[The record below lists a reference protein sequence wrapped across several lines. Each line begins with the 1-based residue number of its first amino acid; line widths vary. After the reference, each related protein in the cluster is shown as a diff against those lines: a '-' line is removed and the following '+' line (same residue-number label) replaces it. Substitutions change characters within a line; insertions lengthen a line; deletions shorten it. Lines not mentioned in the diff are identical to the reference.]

1 MQLCGWVDR
10 RRDHGGV
17 IFIDLRDR
25 SGTVQ
30 ITVDPDLGADAFA
43 VAEHLRSETVLQV
56 EGKVRARPGD
66 SLNDKLATGAV
77 EVLASGITVLNSVKG
92 NLPFPVSVHDE
103 ENTREELR
111 LRHRY
116 LDLRR
121 KRMNDNLRLR
131 AQTIQAARRF
141 LEDAG
146 FIEVETP
153 VLTRSTPEGAR
164 DYVLPSRVCGGE
176 WFALPQSPQLFKQLL
191 MVGGIERYYQVAR
204 CFRDEDL
211 RADRQPEFTQLDIE
225 MSFMDQEQILEL
237 NESLICAIWKAVKGI
252 ELPRPFPRMT
262 WHDAM
267 ERYGTDRP
275 DTRYGMELTNVSD
288 IVKDMGFK
296 VFSGAVKS
304 GGAVKCIAVPGGNDA
319 VSNVRIKPGGDVFS
333 EAQKAGAGGLAFI
346 RVRDGG
352 EIDTIGAIKDNLSDE
367 QKQELLS
374 RTGAEP
380 GTLLL
385 FGAGDTATVNKALDR
400 VRQYLA
406 KELGMVKAD
415 RDNDQWN
422 FLWVVDFPMFEFN
435 SDENRYEALHH
446 PFCAPNAEDL
456 GSDASKWADT
466 LPGARAQAYDLVLNG
481 LELGGGSLRI
491 HDSALQR
498 QVLQTVGLPLEEAQ
512 EQFGFLMDALDVGAP
527 PHGGLAFGVD
537 RMVMLLAGEE
547 SIRDTIAFPKTQQAR
562 CLMTS
567 AQGALPTSS
576 WRNCTWPAPGL
587 SPTRKTEGGYW
598 AEQIPK
604 GISAFVAPRPT
615 ARNPEVGLHKASF
628 CPASPDGPGGPVSAA
643 AAAQRICCGFIS
655 RTSAGSTCSP
665 MRRRSPWPAW
675 CSAVKHCCSSNGSW
689 LRAMPPSVN
698 CTVSK
703 NCNAGKPTSTATG
716 QPSRNGPGRQDCPC
730 PSCSSGL
737 TWAIRPGLSRPSWR
751 PRI

>member
-1 MQLCGWVDR
+1 MRSNGCGDLRKQQIDDQVQLCGWVDR

-25 SGTVQ
+25 SGTIQV
-30 ITVDPDLGADAFA
+30 TVDPDLGADAFA
-43 VAEHLRSETVLQV
+43 VAEHLRSESVLQV
-56 EGKVRARPGD
+56 GGTVRARPEE
-66 SLNDKLATGAV
+66 SRNERLATGDV
-77 EVLASGITVLNSVKG
+77 EVLASSITVLNGVKG
-92 NLPFPVSVHDE
+92 TLPFPVSIHDE

-131 AQTIQAARRF
+131 AHTIQTARRF
-141 LEDAG
+141 LEDEG

-164 DYVLPSRVCGGE
+164 DYILPSRVCGGE

-211 RADRQPEFTQLDIE
+211 RADRQPEFTQLDME
-225 MSFMDQEQILEL
+225 MSFMDQDEILDL
-237 NESLICAIWKAVKGI
+237 NERLICSIWKAVKGV

-288 IVKDMGFK
+288 IVAGMGFK
-296 VFSGAVKS
+296 VFSGAVKA
-304 GGAVKCIAVPGGNDA
+304 GGSVKCIAVPGGNDA

-333 EAQKAGAGGLAFI
+333 EAQQAGAGGLAFI
-346 RVRDGG
+346 RVREGS
-352 EIDTIGAIKDNLSDE
+352 EIDTIGAIKDNLSEE
-367 QKQELLS
+367 QKQELLQ
-374 RTGAEP
+374 RTGAEA

-406 KELGMVKAD
+406 RELGLVPAD
-415 RDNDQWN
+415 RNNDQWN

-435 SDENRYEALHH
+435 ADEHRLEALHH
-446 PFCAPNAEDL
+446 PFCAPNGNDL
-456 GSDASKWADT
+456 GSDPAAWADT
-466 LPGARAQAYDLVLNG
+466 LPTARAQAYDLVLNG

-498 QVLQTVGLPLEEAQ
+498 QVLQTIGLPLEEANQ
-512 EQFGFLMDALDVGAP
+512 QFGFLMDALDMGAP

-537 RMVMLLAGEE
+537 RIVMLLAGEE

-562 CLMTS
+562 CLMTQAPADVDDRQLEELHVAS
-567 AQGALPTSS
+567 
-576 WRNCTWPAPGL
+576 TWVEE
-587 SPTRKTEGGYW
+587 EG
-598 AEQIPK
+598 
-604 GISAFVAPRPT
+604 T
-615 ARNPEVGLHKASF
+615 
-628 CPASPDGPGGPVSAA
+628 
-643 AAAQRICCGFIS
+643 
-655 RTSAGSTCSP
+655 
-665 MRRRSPWPAW
+665 
-675 CSAVKHCCSSNGSW
+675 
-689 LRAMPPSVN
+689 
-698 CTVSK
+698 
-703 NCNAGKPTSTATG
+703 
-716 QPSRNGPGRQDCPC
+716 
-730 PSCSSGL
+730 
-737 TWAIRPGLSRPSWR
+737 
-751 PRI
+751 

>member
-1 MQLCGWVDR
+1 MRSNGCGDLREQNIDNAVQLCGWVDR

-30 ITVDPDLGADAFA
+30 ITVDPDLGAEAFA

-56 EGKVRARPGD
+56 CGNVRARPAD
-66 SLNDKLATGAV
+66 SLNEKLATGAV
-77 EVLASGITVLNSVKG
+77 EVLASDISVLNRVKG

-121 KRMNDNLRLR
+121 KRMNDNLQLR
-131 AQTIQAARRF
+131 ATTIQAARRF
-141 LEDAG
+141 LEEQG

-225 MSFMDQEQILEL
+225 MSFMDQEQILEI
-237 NESLICAIWKAVKGI
+237 NESLICSIWKAVKGI
-252 ELPRPFPRMT
+252 DLPRPFPRMT

-275 DTRYGMELTNVSD
+275 DTRFGMELVTVSD

-304 GGAVKCIAVPGGNDA
+304 GGSVKVIAVPGGNDA
-319 VSNVRIKPGGDVFS
+319 LSNVRIKPGGDVFS
-333 EAQKAGAGGLAFI
+333 EAQAAGAGGLAFI
-346 RVRDGG
+346 RVREGG
-352 EIDTIGAIKDNLSDE
+352 EIDTIGAIKDNLSE
-367 QKQELLS
+367 AQKSEMLA
-374 RTGAEP
+374 RTKAEP

-406 KELGMVKAD
+406 KELDLVKPD

-446 PFCAPNAEDL
+446 PFCAPNSDDL
-456 GSDASKWADT
+456 GSDPNQWADT
-466 LPGARAQAYDLVLNG
+466 LPTARAQAYDLVLNG

-498 QVLQTVGLPLEEAQ
+498 QVLQTVGLPLKEAQ

-562 CLMTS
+562 CLMT
-567 AQGALPTSS
+567 
-576 WRNCTWPAPGL
+576 NAPG
-587 SPTRKTEGGYW
+587 G
-598 AEQIPK
+598 
-604 GISAFVAPRPT
+604 VAD
-615 ARNPEVGLHKASF
+615 NQLEELHVASTWE
-628 CPASPDGPGGPVSAA
+628 D
-643 AAAQRICCGFIS
+643 
-655 RTSAGSTCSP
+655 
-665 MRRRSPWPAW
+665 
-675 CSAVKHCCSSNGSW
+675 
-689 LRAMPPSVN
+689 PSDDV
-698 CTVSK
+698 
-703 NCNAGKPTSTATG
+703 
-716 QPSRNGPGRQDCPC
+716 
-730 PSCSSGL
+730 
-737 TWAIRPGLSRPSWR
+737 
-751 PRI
+751 

>member
-1 MQLCGWVDR
+1 MRSNGCGDLRKQQIDDQVQLCGWVDR

-25 SGTVQ
+25 SGTIQV
-30 ITVDPDLGADAFA
+30 TVDPDLGADAFA
-43 VAEHLRSETVLQV
+43 VAEHLRSESVLQV
-56 EGKVRARPGD
+56 GGTVRARPEE
-66 SLNDKLATGAV
+66 SRNERLATGDV
-77 EVLASGITVLNSVKG
+77 EVLASSITVLNGVKG
-92 NLPFPVSVHDE
+92 TLPFPVSIHDE

-131 AQTIQAARRF
+131 AHTIQTARRF
-141 LEDAG
+141 LEDEG

-164 DYVLPSRVCGGE
+164 DYILPSRVCGGE

-211 RADRQPEFTQLDIE
+211 RADRQPEFTQLDME
-225 MSFMDQEQILEL
+225 MSFMDQDEILDL
-237 NESLICAIWKAVKGI
+237 NERLICSIWKAVKGV

-288 IVKDMGFK
+288 IVAGMGFK
-296 VFSGAVKS
+296 VFSGAVKA
-304 GGAVKCIAVPGGNDA
+304 GGSVKCIAVPGGNDA

-333 EAQKAGAGGLAFI
+333 EAQQAGAGGLAFI
-346 RVRDGG
+346 RVREGS
-352 EIDTIGAIKDNLSDE
+352 EIDTIGAIKDNLSEE
-367 QKQELLS
+367 QKQELLQ
-374 RTGAEP
+374 RTGAEA

-406 KELGMVKAD
+406 RELGLVPAD
-415 RDNDQWN
+415 RNNDQWN

-435 SDENRYEALHH
+435 ADENRLEALHH
-446 PFCAPNAEDL
+446 PFCAPNGNDL
-456 GSDASKWADT
+456 GSDPAAWADT

-498 QVLQTVGLPLEEAQ
+498 QVLQTIGLPEAEAK
-512 EQFGFLMDALDVGAP
+512 EQFGFLIEALDMGAP
-527 PHGGLAFGVD
+527 PHGGLAFGLD

-562 CLMTS
+562 CLMTAAPAGVS
-567 AQGALPTSS
+567 ERQLEELHVAS
-576 WRNCTWPAPGL
+576 TW
-587 SPTRKTEGGYW
+587 
-598 AEQIPK
+598 
-604 GISAFVAPRPT
+604 VD
-615 ARNPEVGLHKASF
+615 PE
-628 CPASPDGPGGPVSAA
+628 
-643 AAAQRICCGFIS
+643 
-655 RTSAGSTCSP
+655 
-665 MRRRSPWPAW
+665 
-675 CSAVKHCCSSNGSW
+675 
-689 LRAMPPSVN
+689 
-698 CTVSK
+698 
-703 NCNAGKPTSTATG
+703 
-716 QPSRNGPGRQDCPC
+716 
-730 PSCSSGL
+730 
-737 TWAIRPGLSRPSWR
+737 
-751 PRI
+751 

>member
-1 MQLCGWVDR
+1 MRSNGCGDLRKENIDAVVQLCGWVDR

-30 ITVDPDLGADAFA
+30 ITVDPDLAAEAFA

-56 EGKVRARPGD
+56 HGKVRARPAE

-77 EVLASGITVLNSVKG
+77 EVLASDIVVLNKVTG
-92 NLPFPVSVHDE
+92 TLPFPVSVHDE

-131 AQTIQAARRF
+131 ALTIQVARRF
-141 LEDAG
+141 LEDEG

-164 DYVLPSRVCGGE
+164 DYVLPSRVCGGD

-211 RADRQPEFTQLDIE
+211 RADRQPEFTQLDME
-225 MSFMDQEQILEL
+225 MSFMDEEQILQL
-237 NESLICAIWKAVKGI
+237 NESLICAIWKSVKGI

-262 WHDAM
+262 WHEAM

-275 DTRYGMELTNVSD
+275 DTRYGMELVTVSD
-288 IVKDMGFK
+288 IVQDMGFK

-304 GGAVKCIAVPGGNDA
+304 GGSVKVIAVPGGNDA
-319 VSNVRIKPGGDVFS
+319 LSNVRIKPGGDVFS
-333 EAQKAGAGGLAFI
+333 EAQAAGAGGLAFI
-346 RVRDGG
+346 RVREGG
-352 EIDTIGAIKDNLSDE
+352 EIDTIGAIKDNLSEE
-367 QKQELLS
+367 QKAELLE
-374 RTGAEP
+374 RTGATP

-385 FGAGDTATVNKALDR
+385 FGAGETTIVNKALDR

-406 KELGMVKAD
+406 KELNLIKPD
-415 RDNDQWN
+415 RQNDTWN

-435 SDENRYEALHH
+435 SDEDRYEALHH
-446 PFCAPNAEDL
+446 PFCAPNTDDL
-456 GSDASKWADT
+456 GSDPGQWAST
-466 LPGARAQAYDLVLNG
+466 LPKARAQAYDLVLNG

-498 QVLQTVGLPLEEAQ
+498 QVLQTVGLPLEKAE
-512 EQFGFLMDALDVGAP
+512 EQFGFLINALDMGAP

-537 RMVMLLAGEE
+537 RMVMLLAGED

-562 CLMTS
+562 CLMTD
-567 AQGALPTSS
+567 APSS
-576 WRNCTWPAPGL
+576 VSEKQLQELHVSSTWVDPADD
-587 SPTRKTEGGYW
+587 E
-598 AEQIPK
+598 
-604 GISAFVAPRPT
+604 
-615 ARNPEVGLHKASF
+615 
-628 CPASPDGPGGPVSAA
+628 D
-643 AAAQRICCGFIS
+643 
-655 RTSAGSTCSP
+655 
-665 MRRRSPWPAW
+665 
-675 CSAVKHCCSSNGSW
+675 
-689 LRAMPPSVN
+689 
-698 CTVSK
+698 
-703 NCNAGKPTSTATG
+703 
-716 QPSRNGPGRQDCPC
+716 
-730 PSCSSGL
+730 
-737 TWAIRPGLSRPSWR
+737 
-751 PRI
+751 

>member
-1 MQLCGWVDR
+1 MRSNGCGDLRKQHIDKQVQLCGWVDR

-30 ITVDPDLGADAFA
+30 ITVDPDLGAEAFA

-56 EGKVRARPGD
+56 EGKVRGRPAE
-66 SLNDKLATGAV
+66 SLNEKLATGAV
-77 EVLASGITVLNSVKG
+77 EVLASSITVLNSVKG

-141 LEDAG
+141 LEDEG

-164 DYVLPSRVCGGE
+164 DYVLPSRVCGGD

-275 DTRYGMELTNVSD
+275 DTRYGMELVTVSD
-288 IVKDMGFK
+288 IVKEMGFK

-304 GGAVKCIAVPGGNDA
+304 GGAVKVIAVPGGNDA
-319 VSNVRIKPGGDVFS
+319 LSNVRIKPGGDVFS
-333 EAQKAGAGGLAFI
+333 EAQAAGAGGLAFI
-346 RVRDGG
+346 RVREGG

-374 RTGAEP
+374 RTGAQP

-406 KELGMVKAD
+406 RELDMVQAD

-435 SDENRYEALHH
+435 SDENRFEALHH

-456 GSDASKWADT
+456 GNDPSEWAKT
-466 LPGARAQAYDLVLNG
+466 LPQARAQAYDLVLNG

-562 CLMTS
+562 CLMT
-567 AQGALPTSS
+567 
-576 WRNCTWPAPGL
+576 NAPG
-587 SPTRKTEGGYW
+587 G
-598 AEQIPK
+598 
-604 GISAFVAPRPT
+604 VADKQL
-615 ARNPEVGLHKASF
+615 EELHVASTWVEEN
-628 CPASPDGPGGPVSAA
+628 DEAA
-643 AAAQRICCGFIS
+643 
-655 RTSAGSTCSP
+655 
-665 MRRRSPWPAW
+665 
-675 CSAVKHCCSSNGSW
+675 
-689 LRAMPPSVN
+689 
-698 CTVSK
+698 
-703 NCNAGKPTSTATG
+703 
-716 QPSRNGPGRQDCPC
+716 D
-730 PSCSSGL
+730 
-737 TWAIRPGLSRPSWR
+737 
-751 PRI
+751 

>member
-1 MQLCGWVDR
+1 MRSNGCGDLRKQHIDKQVQLCGWVDR

-30 ITVDPDLGADAFA
+30 ITVDPDLGAEAFA

-56 EGKVRARPGD
+56 NGKVRARPAE

-77 EVLASGITVLNSVKG
+77 EVLASGIKVLNSVKG

-141 LEDAG
+141 LEEQS

-225 MSFMDQEQILEL
+225 MSFMDQEEILEL
-237 NESLICAIWKAVKGI
+237 NESLICSIWKAVKGI

-275 DTRYGMELTNVSD
+275 DTRYGMELVTVSD

-304 GGAVKCIAVPGGNDA
+304 GGAVKVIAVPGGNDA
-319 VSNVRIKPGGDVFS
+319 LSNVRIKPGGDVFS
-333 EAQKAGAGGLAFI
+333 EAQAAGAGGLAFI
-346 RVRDGG
+346 RVREAG
-352 EIDTIGAIKDNLSDE
+352 EIDTIGAIKDNLSEE

-374 RTGAEP
+374 RTGAQP

-406 KELGMVKAD
+406 KELGMVPAD

-435 SDENRYEALHH
+435 SDENRFEALHH

-456 GSDASKWADT
+456 GNDPSEWAKT
-466 LPGARAQAYDLVLNG
+466 LPQARAQAYDLVLNG

-562 CLMTS
+562 CLMT
-567 AQGALPTSS
+567 
-576 WRNCTWPAPGL
+576 NAPG
-587 SPTRKTEGGYW
+587 G
-598 AEQIPK
+598 
-604 GISAFVAPRPT
+604 VADKQL
-615 ARNPEVGLHKASF
+615 EELHVASTWVEEN
-628 CPASPDGPGGPVSAA
+628 DEAA
-643 AAAQRICCGFIS
+643 
-655 RTSAGSTCSP
+655 
-665 MRRRSPWPAW
+665 
-675 CSAVKHCCSSNGSW
+675 N
-689 LRAMPPSVN
+689 
-698 CTVSK
+698 
-703 NCNAGKPTSTATG
+703 
-716 QPSRNGPGRQDCPC
+716 
-730 PSCSSGL
+730 
-737 TWAIRPGLSRPSWR
+737 
-751 PRI
+751 

>member
-1 MQLCGWVDR
+1 MRSHSCGDLRSDAIDSTVLLSGWVDR

-30 ITVDPDLGADAFA
+30 ITVDPDLGAEAFA
-43 VAEHLRSETVLQV
+43 VAEHLRNETVLQV
-56 EGKVRARPGD
+56 EGRVRARPD
-66 SLNDKLATGAV
+66 ESRNERLATGEV
-77 EVLASGITVLNSVKG
+77 EVLAQRLKVLNAPSR
-92 NLPFPVSVHDE
+92 NLPFAVSVHDDE
-103 ENTREELR
+103 QVREELR

-121 KRMNDNLRLR
+121 ERMRRNLSLR
-131 AQTIQAARRF
+131 HQTVQTARRF
-141 LEDAG
+141 LEDEG

-164 DYVLPSRVCGGE
+164 DYLVPSRVCGGE

-191 MVGGIERYYQVAR
+191 MVGGLERYYQVAR

-211 RADRQPEFTQLDIE
+211 RADRQPEFTQLDME
-225 MSFMDQEQILEL
+225 MSFLDQEQILDL
-237 NESLICAIWKAVKGI
+237 NERLIARIWKLVKGV
-252 ELPRPFPRMT
+252 ELSLPLPRMT
-262 WHDAM
+262 WHEAM

-275 DTRYGMELTNVSD
+275 DTRYGMELVGVSD
-288 IVKDMGFK
+288 IVADMGFK
-296 VFSGAVKS
+296 VFSGAVAA
-304 GGAVKCIAVPGGNDA
+304 GGSVKCITVPGGNDK

-333 EAQKAGAGGLAFI
+333 EAQAAGAGGLAFI

-352 EIDTIGAIKDNLSDE
+352 EIDTIGAIKDNLSEE
-367 QKQELLS
+367 QKSELLA
-374 RTGAEP
+374 RTKAEP

-406 KELGMVKAD
+406 KELGLVKPD
-415 RDNDQWN
+415 RENDQWN

-446 PFCAPNAEDL
+446 PFCAPNSDDL
-456 GSDASKWADT
+456 GSDPNQWAET
-466 LPGARAQAYDLVLNG
+466 LPTARAQAYDLVLNG

-562 CLMTS
+562 CLMT
-567 AQGALPTSS
+567 
-576 WRNCTWPAPGL
+576 NAPG
-587 SPTRKTEGGYW
+587 G
-598 AEQIPK
+598 
-604 GISAFVAPRPT
+604 VADKQL
-615 ARNPEVGLHKASF
+615 EELHVAS
-628 CPASPDGPGGPVSAA
+628 
-643 AAAQRICCGFIS
+643 
-655 RTSAGSTCSP
+655 
-665 MRRRSPWPAW
+665 
-675 CSAVKHCCSSNGSW
+675 
-689 LRAMPPSVN
+689 
-698 CTVSK
+698 
-703 NCNAGKPTSTATG
+703 
-716 QPSRNGPGRQDCPC
+716 
-730 PSCSSGL
+730 
-737 TWAIRPGLSRPSWR
+737 TWVDPNDENV
-751 PRI
+751 

>member
-1 MQLCGWVDR
+1 MRSNGCGDLRKQQIDEQVQLCGWVDR

-30 ITVDPDLGADAFA
+30 ITVDPDLGAEAFA

-56 EGKVRARPGD
+56 KGKVRARPD
-66 SLNDKLATGAV
+66 ESLNERLATGAV
-77 EVLASGITVLNSVKG
+77 EVLASTITVLNGVKG
-92 NLPFPVSVHDE
+92 NLPFPVSIHDE

-131 AQTIQAARRF
+131 AQTIQTARRF
-141 LEDAG
+141 LEDEG

-164 DYVLPSRVCGGE
+164 DYILPSRVCGGE

-191 MVGGIERYYQVAR
+191 MVGGLEKYYQVAR

-211 RADRQPEFTQLDIE
+211 RADRQPEFTQLDME
-225 MSFMDQEQILEL
+225 MSFMDQEQILDL
-237 NESLICAIWKAVKGI
+237 NERLICTIWKTAKGI
-252 ELPRPFPRMT
+252 DLPRPFPRMT

-288 IVKDMGFK
+288 IVKEMGFK
-296 VFSGAVKS
+296 VFSGAVKA
-304 GGAVKCIAVPGGNDA
+304 GGSVKCIAVPEGNDA

-333 EAQKAGAGGLAFI
+333 EAQQAGAGGLAFI

-352 EIDTIGAIKDNLSDE
+352 EIDTIGAIKDNLSEE
-367 QKQELLS
+367 QTKELLS

-406 KELGMVKAD
+406 RELGMVKAD
-415 RDNDQWN
+415 QENDQWN

-446 PFCAPNAEDL
+446 PFCAPNTTDL
-456 GSDASKWADT
+456 GSDEAMWADT
-466 LPGARAQAYDLVLNG
+466 LPNARAQAYDLVLNG

-491 HDSALQR
+491 HDSSLQR
-498 QVLQTVGLPLEEAQ
+498 QVLQTVGLPLAEAE
-512 EQFGFLMDALDVGAP
+512 EQFGFLIEALDMGAP
-527 PHGGLAFGVD
+527 PHGGLAFGLD

-562 CLMTS
+562 CLMTAAPAKVADQQLEDLHVAS
-567 AQGALPTSS
+567 
-576 WRNCTWPAPGL
+576 TWVDP
-587 SPTRKTEGGYW
+587 
-598 AEQIPK
+598 
-604 GISAFVAPRPT
+604 
-615 ARNPEVGLHKASF
+615 
-628 CPASPDGPGGPVSAA
+628 
-643 AAAQRICCGFIS
+643 
-655 RTSAGSTCSP
+655 
-665 MRRRSPWPAW
+665 
-675 CSAVKHCCSSNGSW
+675 
-689 LRAMPPSVN
+689 
-698 CTVSK
+698 
-703 NCNAGKPTSTATG
+703 NADDDA
-716 QPSRNGPGRQDCPC
+716 
-730 PSCSSGL
+730 
-737 TWAIRPGLSRPSWR
+737 
-751 PRI
+751 